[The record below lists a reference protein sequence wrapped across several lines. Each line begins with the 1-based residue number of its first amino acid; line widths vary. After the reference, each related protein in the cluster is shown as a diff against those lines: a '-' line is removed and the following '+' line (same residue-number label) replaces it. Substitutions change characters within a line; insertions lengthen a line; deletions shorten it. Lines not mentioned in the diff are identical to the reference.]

1 VVDAKHWK
9 MTKRKKSTKIREER
23 LARLKASCEAL
34 PSHLQ
39 SALPK
44 PPLGLDSQPSL
55 CMESCCATAHQQI
68 FHFTDII
75 LWRLLSKISWQKRS
89 DIEHRSGAITCAEW
103 KMNAARPA
111 KRRRLDVE
119 DNHHNQAEQPVYPS
133 TQSYLHP
140 AAYHKPPIK
149 LEAYN
154 VGNKATP
161 ANRAQLLPST
171 SRPTSRNSM
180 NSIEQG
186 QLECCY
192 GMVGLKSAVS
202 CYDSV

>member
-1 VVDAKHWK
+1 V
-9 MTKRKKSTKIREER
+9 TKRKHEKKGR
-23 LARLKASCEAL
+23 KACKAEGFLRGA

-55 CMESCCATAHQQI
+55 CMESCCATAHHQI

-89 DIEHRSGAITCAEW
+89 DIEHRSGTITCAEW

-119 DNHHNQAEQPVYPS
+119 DNHHNQAEQPVFPS
-133 TQSYLHP
+133 TQSYLHL
-140 AAYHKPPIK
+140 AAYHRPPIK

-154 VGNKATP
+154 VGDKATP

-192 GMVGLKSAVS
+192 GMVGSKSTVS